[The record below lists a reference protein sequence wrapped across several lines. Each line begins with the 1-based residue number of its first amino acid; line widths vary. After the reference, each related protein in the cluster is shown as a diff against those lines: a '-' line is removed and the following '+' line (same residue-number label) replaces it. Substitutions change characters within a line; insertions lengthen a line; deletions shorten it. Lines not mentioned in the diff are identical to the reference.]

1 MKSIDQLANEFMDAY
16 NSGDEEVISRKA
28 DVFAKAIKRD
38 EWQLKKV
45 EHTYAI
51 ARAMYYLLR
60 VNNRLS
66 NDDCGAIVRLIYYCL
81 LKNYSENNNV
91 LSTDAKYADFIGG
104 CELAFVIMCKS
115 GQFLMHRILSGA
127 LGYMPNFAQKHVV
140 NQMFL
145 FGGIVKEA
153 KEKGYHHFLDT
164 DISRRFNTLLQEVYE
179 NIPTGIELQLY
190 KDDCAYAIKTISKD
204 IENGFRYEDECDF
217 F

>member
-1 MKSIDQLANEFMDAY
+1 MKSIDLIANEFMDAY
-16 NSGDEEVISRKA
+16 NSGDEEVTSRKA
-28 DVFAKAIKRD
+28 EVFAKAIKRN
-38 EWQLKKV
+38 EWQFKKV

-66 NDDCGAIVRLIYYCL
+66 DDDCGAIIRLIYYCL

-91 LSTDAKYADFIGG
+91 LSTDDKYADVIGG
-104 CELAFVIMCKS
+104 CELAFIIMCKS
-115 GQFLMHRILSGA
+115 GQFIMYRILSEA

-153 KEKGYHHFLDT
+153 NEKGYHHFLDT

-179 NIPTGIELQLY
+179 NIPLGKELQLY
-190 KDDCAYAIKTISKD
+190 KDNCTSVIKTIYKD
-204 IENGFRYEDECDF
+204 IENGFRYEDDYEF